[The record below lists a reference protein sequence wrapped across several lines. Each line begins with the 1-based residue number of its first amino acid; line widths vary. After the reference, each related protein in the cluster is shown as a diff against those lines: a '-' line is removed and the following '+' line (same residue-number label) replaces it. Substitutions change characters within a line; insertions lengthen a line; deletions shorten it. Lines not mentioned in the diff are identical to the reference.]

1 MKVRNR
7 KKSGDDKIQLEMTPM
22 IDVVFQMLTFFI
34 FTFKVVQP
42 EGDFNIR
49 MPAAAAANKS
59 IDQPEIQ
66 VIKIRMR
73 AQENGD
79 IASLSLDSKPLTPTQ
94 GSLFD
99 ELHLRVRSKY
109 SDGSG
114 PTATAETTE
123 AEFEC
128 DHNLKYVNVINAI
141 SAISGFKVGS
151 GDEAKVVRLIE
162 KIKFAPAKG
171 KPAKSG

>member
-1 MKVRNR
+1 
-7 KKSGDDKIQLEMTPM
+7 MTPM

-34 FTFKVVQP
+34 FTFRVVQV

-49 MPAAAAANKS
+49 MPASQASAKPLEDA
-59 IDQPEIQ
+59 ETTT
-66 VIKIRMR
+66 IKIRMR

-79 IASLSLDSKPLTPTQ
+79 LASLSYNAKQLTPTT

-99 ELHLRVRSKY
+99 ELHLRIREEY

-114 PTATAETTE
+114 PNAKAGTTE

-128 DHNLKYVNVINAI
+128 DYNLKYVNVINAI
-141 SAISGFKVGS
+141 TAISGFKLGS
-151 GDEAKVVRLIE
+151 GDDAKVVRLIE